1 MGEAFSAQTA
11 PWPSL
16 RRPLVAILR
25 GIRPEEAISTAL
37 ALADAGFEAIEV
49 PLNSPDPFSSIA
61 KMADALPERCIIG
74 AGTVLASDDVKRLA
88 DVGGSLMVS
97 PNIDA
102 AVMEQARMEGMVTL
116 PGVFSAT
123 EALLAIRLGAS
134 GLKFFPA
141 NVLGPDGIKAIKA
154 VLPAQCVIG
163 AVGGVNHAEF
173 SKYLAAGV
181 TAFGLGS
188 SLYKPGMS
196 VDEVARRAQTTI
208 AAYDEATNDDAS

>member
-1 MGEAFSAQTA
+1 M
-11 PWPSL
+11 
-16 RRPLVAILR
+16 VAILR

>member
-88 DVGGSLMVS
+88 DVGGSFMVS

-208 AAYDEATNDDAS
+208 AAYDEATNDNAS